1 METFFLEIYRFFQ
14 KRKKLMFAT
23 LAILLV
29 AMGFFASRISFQED
43 IMRFIPNTT
52 ESKNICAVFQ
62 NLKVKDKIVV
72 LLSSKERDT
81 DRLINIGEQLTSE
94 IEDKAG
100 SHIAGTISKID
111 SEKMSEVCNYIYGN
125 IPIFLD
131 STDYASFDSLTSRKN
146 ISERLKTYYA
156 QLNSPVS
163 FFTQQF
169 TEKDPLGLYSH
180 TLANLQT
187 LQVDG
192 NYTIISDHV
201 FSKADSTLII
211 TISPKF
217 PASNTADNSFLVSS
231 IEEVISKYE
240 KAEKDISFE
249 YFGGP
254 VISVYNAKQIQTDIY
269 TTLGVALAIILV
281 VILISFRNKSSILL
295 MLVPVL
301 FGGLF
306 AMSLIYFIK
315 GSISL
320 IAIGAGS
327 AVLGVVLSYSIHV
340 IAHREHISDKEQI
353 IKEMAQP
360 LTIGSFTTIG
370 AFFSLTFTHSEVLQD
385 FGWFSTFTII
395 GTTLFCLVFLP
406 HLLPSEKKDERPNR
420 CLEFIEK
427 INSYN
432 FDRNVFLLILIAVL
446 SLWGLYN
453 SDKVKFN
460 PDMNALSFQPENF
473 KRTEEKLDKI
483 FQKDFKTVY
492 LVAVGDDENES
503 FENYRLMNNTLRKA
517 KEDGLISDFAN
528 AECIAVSPVVQKERI
543 SRWNSYW
550 TPQRIEQVKRDITD
564 EGAKLGFTEEA
575 FAPFFNII
583 EKQYQPVANAKSNI
597 LNDWITIESDVAMA
611 ISQVKMKEEHKEAL
625 YSLFKEHDGVVILD
639 KPYFMSS
646 FMNVIKSD
654 FYFVLFISS
663 FIVFFALLLSYGRI
677 ETALI
682 TFLPMSLS
690 WLIILGLMALFGLEF
705 NIVSIIISTFI
716 FGIGDDFSIFI
727 TDGLQADY
735 KYGKKV
741 LSAHKTAIFFSA
753 FSTIV
758 GMGALAFAKHPSLQ
772 SVSITS
778 IVGMF
783 AVVLIA
789 YTIQPLAFRI
799 LITSRTKRGLFPFSF
814 VSVLLS
820 TLAVGTFV
828 LCTVVLTPVALLLK
842 IIPINK
848 KLKKDFLHYAM
859 MYSCKLTLFMAFRLK
874 IKRENLSRE
883 TFEKPAVIIANHQSV
898 LDMVNILSISPKIV
912 MMVKGKV
919 YRHPVL
925 GLLLRSANFFCIDDG
940 YEICAEELQK
950 MVKMGYSLAIF
961 PEGKRSQDGTIGR
974 FHKGAFFIAEKLNL
988 DIVPI
993 ILTGNHHGIEKG
1005 DMFFVKPALMT
1016 LAIYDR
1022 IKAGDLSWGCTYQE
1036 RKTSVAKFCKA
1047 QYEERKQLSE
1057 NPQSPYYKY
1066 KLTRNYI
1073 YKGPVL
1079 EWYLRVKVAMEK
1091 NYSTFD
1097 KLIPKKAKITDIGCG
1112 YGFLAY
1118 MLNFF
1123 SKERTILGIDYD
1135 EEKVCVANNCFSK
1148 NDNVN
1153 FAAADASALKLEQ
1166 SDVFIMN
1173 DMLHYM
1179 PYEKQ
1184 DLLITNCMQSL
1195 NDGGIIIIRDG
1206 NSSNTDKHGVT
1217 KFTEV
1222 LSTKIFRFNKAEQEL
1237 HFTSSERICD
1247 IATKHNFKV
1256 EEIKNDEITSNTI
1269 YILSH
1274 N

>member
-14 KRKKLMFAT
+14 KRKKLMFTT
-23 LAILLV
+23 LAISLLS
-29 AMGFFASRISFQED
+29 MGFFASRISFQED

-62 NLKVKDKIVV
+62 NLKVKDKIVI
-72 LLSSKERDT
+72 LLSSEERDT
-81 DRLINIGEQLTSE
+81 DRLVNIGDQLAAE
-94 IEDKAG
+94 IEGKAS
-100 SHIAGTISKID
+100 SHISNIISKID
-111 SEKMSEVCNYIYGN
+111 PEKMSEVCNHIYEN

-131 STDYASFDSLTSRKN
+131 SADYNKIDSFSSKEN
-146 ISERLKTYYA
+146 ISKRLNSYYE

-169 TEKDPLGLYSH
+169 MEKDPLGLYSH
-180 TLANLQT
+180 TLANLKS

-211 TISPKF
+211 SISPKF
-217 PASNTADNSFLVSS
+217 PASNTADNSFLVSA
-231 IEEVISKYE
+231 IEEVLSKYE
-240 KAEKDISFE
+240 KEEQDITFE

-269 TTLGVALAIILV
+269 TTLSVALVIIMLG
-281 VILISFRNKSSILL
+281 ILISFRNRSSILL
-295 MLVPVL
+295 MILPVL

-306 AMSLIYFIK
+306 AMSFIYFIK

-353 IKEMAQP
+353 IKEMATP

-385 FGWFSTFTII
+385 FGWFATFTII

-406 HLLPSEKKDERPNR
+406 HLLPSEQKDERPNR
-420 CLEFIEK
+420 CLKLIEK
-427 INSYN
+427 INSYS
-432 FDRNVFLLILIAVL
+432 FDKNKALLVVIAAL
-446 SLWGLYN
+446 TLWGVYN

-528 AECIAVSPVVQKERI
+528 AECIAVSPKVQKERI
-543 SRWNSYW
+543 ARWNEYW
-550 TPQRIEQVKRDITD
+550 TPQRIDKLKKDITE
-564 EGAKLGFTEEA
+564 EGAKLGFTPEA
-575 FAPFFNII
+575 FAPFFCII
-583 EKQYQPVANAKSNI
+583 DKQYSVVASSKNEI
-597 LNDWITIESDVAMA
+597 LNDWITVESDVAMS
-611 ISQVKMKEEHKEAL
+611 ISQVKMKEENKESV
-625 YSLFKEHDGVVILD
+625 YSLFKEHNGVVILD

-663 FIVFFALLLSYGRI
+663 FIVFFALLLSYGRL

-690 WLIILGLMALFGLEF
+690 WFIILGLMALFGLEF

-727 TDGLQADY
+727 TDGLQSDY
-735 KYGKKV
+735 KYGKRV

-772 SVSITS
+772 SVSVTS

-789 YTIQPLAFRI
+789 YTIQPLIFRL
-799 LITSRTKRGLFPFSF
+799 LITSRTKKGLFPFSF
-814 VSVLLS
+814 ISILLS
-820 TLAVGTFV
+820 FLAVGTFV
-828 LCTVVLTPVALLLK
+828 FCTIILTPIAMLLK
-842 IIPINK
+842 VIPINRK
-848 KLKKDFLHYAM
+848 KKKDILHHAM
-859 MYSCKLTLFMAFRLK
+859 MYSCRLTLFMAFRLK
-874 IKRENLSRE
+874 IRHENISGE
-883 TFEKPAVIIANHQSV
+883 TFDKPAVIIANHQSV
-898 LDMVNILSISPKIV
+898 LDIVSILSISPKII

-919 YRHPVL
+919 YKHPVL

-940 YEICAEELQK
+940 HENCTDELQDF
-950 MVKMGYSLAIF
+950 VKMGYSLAIF
-961 PEGKRSQDGTIGR
+961 PEGKRSQDGTMGR

-1022 IKAGDLSWGCTYQE
+1022 IKADDLSWGSTYQE

-1047 QYEERKQLSE
+1047 RYEERKPLSE

-1091 NYSTFD
+1091 NYETFE
-1097 KLIPKKAKITDIGCG
+1097 KLIPKKATITDIGCG

-1118 MLNFF
+1118 MLNFY
-1123 SKERTILGIDYD
+1123 SKERIILGIDYD

-1148 NDNVN
+1148 NDNVK
-1153 FAAADASALKLEQ
+1153 FVAADASDSKLRQ
-1166 SDVFIMN
+1166 SDIFIMN

-1184 DLLITNCMQSL
+1184 DLLITNCMQNL
-1195 NDGGIIIIRDG
+1195 AEGGKIIIRDG
-1206 NSSNTDKHGVT
+1206 NSSNKEKHEIT
-1217 KFTEV
+1217 RFTEM
-1222 LSTKIFRFNKAEQEL
+1222 LSTKIFRFNKAKHKL
-1237 HFTSSERICD
+1237 HFTSSERIHA
-1247 IATKHNFKV
+1247 IAEKHHFKV
-1256 EEIKNDEITSNTI
+1256 EELKNDEITSNTI
-1269 YILSH
+1269 YILS
-1274 N
+1274 NK